1 MGAKHESYLRFK
13 RRNETR
19 YYERLRHSVS
29 RRHRASLSKGGAGV
43 DDTKGENG
51 MSSRLQKGLQQETE
65 YWLRQGKLSRFF
77 NGVSDEVINGKRY
90 LLSGD
95 TLAALQESGWIA

>member
-1 MGAKHESYLRFK
+1 MT
-13 RRNETR
+13 TR
-19 YYERLRHSVS
+19 L
-29 RRHRASLSKGGAGV
+29 
-43 DDTKGENG
+43 ENG
-51 MSSRLQKGLQQETE
+51 LQEETE

>member
-1 MGAKHESYLRFK
+1 MGKVQSHRVSW
-13 RRNETR
+13 RN
-19 YYERLRHSVS
+19 VQ
-29 RRHRASLSKGGAGV
+29 RATLGG
-43 DDTKGENG
+43 NN

-77 NGVSDEVINGKRY
+77 NGVSDEIINGKRY

>member
-1 MGAKHESYLRFK
+1 
-13 RRNETR
+13 
-19 YYERLRHSVS
+19 
-29 RRHRASLSKGGAGV
+29 
-43 DDTKGENG
+43 
-51 MSSRLQKGLQQETE
+51 MSSRLQKDLQQETE

-77 NGVSDEVINGKRY
+77 NGVSDEVIDGKRY

>member
-1 MGAKHESYLRFK
+1 MSLRLK
-13 RRNETR
+13 RC
-19 YYERLRHSVS
+19 
-29 RRHRASLSKGGAGV
+29 
-43 DDTKGENG
+43 
-51 MSSRLQKGLQQETE
+51 LQQETE

-77 NGVSDEVINGKRY
+77 NGVSDEIINGKRY